1 MENKLIKKTVIEYN
15 GQELEIGS
23 FKIIDSDLVAD
34 ILDVQQELDEIVE
47 TEEENPGQKRMKGL
61 KKTLEL
67 QRICMPLAQRGLK
80 RILHPELAKEDA
92 EILDNFHDDDTIEDL
107 DPALALKIAIA
118 MIGLGFRGETD
129 KKKPVK
135 ERVARKKKSSKE
147 KSG

>member
-1 MENKLIKKTVIEYN
+1 MDNKLIKKTVIEYN

-23 FKIIDSDLVAD
+23 FKIMDSDLVAD

-47 TEEENPGQKRMKGL
+47 AEEENPGSKRMNGL

-67 QRICMPLAQRGLK
+67 QKVCLPLAQRGLK
-80 RILHPELAKEDA
+80 RILHPELARADA
-92 EILDNFHDDDTIEDL
+92 ETIDNYSDDTIEDL

-129 KKKPVK
+129 RKKPVK

-147 KSG
+147 KPG